1 MRRLLSV
8 FCLFLGTYSFAG
20 NPLKSRTR
28 YYRHEIS
35 ANIGVGTLNGKRWDT
50 FREKMEDR
58 FALSFKHGYA
68 HTTTPLGIRLGLRY
82 MYSFNNISIGGQ
94 FSYFSGSLYY
104 DHYTKEESIE
114 IAPQY
119 FQD

>member
-1 MRRLLSV
+1 MRGDFFGIFLSA
-8 FCLFLGTYSFAG
+8 FCLFLGTHSLAD
-20 NPLKSRTR
+20 NPPESRTR

-68 HTTTPLGIRLGLRY
+68 HTTTPLGIRLQLSHSSPFVCAVQIFCLPLHR
-82 MYSFNNISIGGQ
+82 NPPE
-94 FSYFSGSLYY
+94 SL
-104 DHYTKEESIE
+104 S
-114 IAPQY
+114 
-119 FQD
+119 